1 LCHIANFISRF
12 EIALSVVTFS
22 HDGLRDSLTHL
33 AAPPYFYENLRRE
46 LATAERNKSRLT
58 LIRFQLFPI
67 EERPATTESE
77 ENEIQQSIYEV
88 TILTFAELLKSN
100 TRAEDL
106 CARLG
111 RFEFTL
117 ILRAGED
124 VARSLLMRVLQQWE
138 NETFACKSS
147 FIPAKLGESSLE
159 ILNRLDNQEL
169 RGLTIGS

>member
-1 LCHIANFISRF
+1 M
-12 EIALSVVTFS
+12 TFA

-46 LATAERNKSRLT
+46 LATASRNKTRLT
-58 LIRFQLFPI
+58 LIRFQLN
-67 EERPATTESE
+67 EDQSR
-77 ENEIQQSIYEV
+77 ENSLQEKDSIYEV
-88 TILTFAELLKSN
+88 AILSFAEFLKGV

-117 ILRAGED
+117 ILRASGEIGEGL
-124 VARSLLMRVLQQWE
+124 SQRVLHGWKMDY
-138 NETFACKSS
+138 FSCRSS
-147 FIPAKLGESSLE
+147 LVSSAIGESSLE

-169 RGLTIGS
+169 RGAS